1 MKSTLEKPINS
12 TAVGMGE
19 AVFARHPAMLTTILG
34 SCVAVTLY
42 APRRRLGM
50 LGHIVLPQSHGD
62 NEQHPAKFADT
73 AVPHMLATLNNYGVT
88 AGELIAK
95 IAGGACMFGSNQ
107 FARIG
112 DNNVEAVTKALDA
125 AGISISG
132 RDVSGKSGRHLSFN
146 LSTGEVS
153 ISCAGGPARII

>member
-1 MKSTLEKPINS
+1 MKSTTDKPNNN

-19 AVFARHPAMLTTILG
+19 AVFARHPARLTTILG

-50 LGHIVLPQSHGD
+50 LGHVVLPQSHGAD
-62 NEQHPAKFADT
+62 DKPAKFADT
-73 AVPHMLATLNNYGVT
+73 AVPFMLATLNNYGVT
-88 AGELIAK
+88 TGELIAK

-112 DNNVEAVTKALDA
+112 DNNVEAVVKALDS
-125 AGISISG
+125 AGIAVSG
-132 RDVSGKSGRHLSFN
+132 RDVSGKVGRHLSFD

-153 ISCAGGPARII
+153 ISCAGGPARNI